1 MKKKTSFRKHPFTLL
16 EIVLSIAILSIVAA
30 TTGWQIRNMVV
41 KYTFEK
47 SVGIFLTDLKQM
59 QFLALANQVE
69 IAITINKL
77 EKDQK
82 YYYKIYCDDPN
93 KKINQSFQCLDHV
106 TKILAIEK
114 NKKRTIVKS
123 QVLTIFRNGRII
135 PEKKLQFCLNQN
147 AEKTIDLMA
156 L

>member
-1 MKKKTSFRKHPFTLL
+1 MKNRKSIKKHPFTLL
-16 EIVLSIAILSIVAA
+16 EIVLSIAILSIVA
-30 TTGWQIRNMVV
+30 TTLGWQIRNMVV

-82 YYYKIYCDDPN
+82 YYYKIYCGDPN
-93 KKINQSFQCLDHV
+93 KKINQPFQCLDHV
-106 TKILAIEK
+106 TKILGIEK
-114 NKKRTIVKS
+114 DKKAAPIKS
-123 QVLTIFRNGRII
+123 QLLTIFRNGRIT
-135 PEKKLQFCLNQN
+135 PEKKLQFCLNKN
-147 AEKTIDLMA
+147 TEKTIDLMA